1 MTKKIIIAPVG
12 DYIEDLYVGIKE
24 IPTERVVLICPQEK
38 IDVAEEAKENLN
50 RFKIETEIIKVTG
63 FIWEEVFKEVAK
75 LKKYS
80 DKEIMV
86 NVSTGDR
93 DSRCAATS
101 AAFVNGLKAFGIK
114 DDGIMMLPVLKFS
127 YYSMLTDKK
136 MRLLKLINSKE
147 KCCASLAELGKK
159 AKMSLPLVSY
169 HINGNLKAD
178 GLKTMG
184 LVETKEKKGQI
195 EVKLSFL
202 GKMLLKGYIE

>member
-1 MTKKIIIAPVG
+1 MNKKIIVAPVG

-24 IPTERVVLICPQEK
+24 IPTERVVLICPQENIK
-38 IDVAEEAKENLN
+38 IAEEAKENLS
-50 RFKIETEIIKVTG
+50 RFKIDTEIIKVTG

-80 DKEIMV
+80 DKEIMI

-101 AAFVNGLKAFGIK
+101 AAFVNGLKAFGVK

-136 MRLLKLINSKE
+136 MKLLKLINSKKE
-147 KCCASLAELGKK
+147 CCASLAELGKK
-159 AKMSLPLVSY
+159 AKMSLPLISY
-169 HINGNLKAD
+169 HINGNLKAE

-184 LVETKEKKGQI
+184 LVETVEKKGQI
-195 EVKLSFL
+195 EVRLSFL